1 MSCWFR
7 SFIKYIIML
16 QHEDNNRKMISNCN
30 DNKKETFISFGSLN
44 DDSINEID
52 DDDDIEIINKTNDD
66 GYNDNGNGVKSSNE
80 EKFFYNGTL
89 NNSSL
94 SISELSNDDI
104 EVIHNNN
111 NNDNEV
117 HVMLDE
123 NVTSE
128 KDLEVQAEELIQNE
142 INDEQFLKQM
152 VIQSNIYYQ
161 KKLQSNESIIYKL
174 FMTIVYI
181 QIKKKISDI
190 KKNILLTISYCVF
203 KGKCFR
209 KGRACLQIYTC
220 YINIKQF
227 YLTKIYFQH
236 WKTSHIKTQLQ
247 STTIPAVPQCI
258 PIPPMIPNP
267 PTLVI
272 SNSIPIPIPPP
283 PLITPLNSGIPPLPG
298 NIPSFPVNAVNVSNN
313 NPHNVFTN
321 PPTKQMNVH
330 RFQWNPIDKKKTQ
343 KCFWLTNIPEIKESI
358 FNIKYDL
365 LLSMFTQSKDN
376 NNNSNIN
383 NTKQNNSNQKQKLI
397 PTTIKI
403 LDDKRIMQLSI
414 SFTKLPH
421 TFTELKQ
428 SLLTYNKSNTLS
440 LEILST
446 LLQLFPKQEE
456 ITLLQNYRK
465 DNINTFNISLL
476 GKPETFY
483 YMLLDIPHSKQ
494 ILHFLYFEQMTL
506 IEHDDI
512 INKLKIIQNT
522 ANEIESSL
530 LFKIILFIILRIG
543 NFLNYGYI
551 KGNAYGFKI
560 NSLNTIDGVKTFT
573 KDKRNLLDFLII
585 NIKHMNNNDSTY
597 KELNTFYEDFPS
609 LKNAIEIDLNDID
622 RRISV
627 IDKGIN
633 DIENEIA
640 KTIESENEYKIFLN
654 EMIIKIKNVFA
665 NINQHKQSMQK
676 DIDKLI
682 EVFGEDKDKFKFAEF
697 VKNVYDFCEKFKN
710 AVIKHNQEENRKC
723 KQIRNQKC
731 CRRNSSNKNNFQSDY
746 NKIRETVTKKT
757 NENYIINNNNKVNF
771 IINSNYFDLDA
782 KYNDNTNHAKPV
794 RVTQYKGKQ
803 FIEQTI
809 KNELT
814 TTTIISNS
822 NANNQNDLSFSLIIN
837 DVLEHNTNQNKGF
850 AVERLIK

>member
-1 MSCWFR
+1 
-7 SFIKYIIML
+7 ML
-16 QHEDNNRKMISNCN
+16 QHEDDNRKMISNCN

-66 GYNDNGNGVKSSNE
+66 DGVKSSNE

-94 SISELSNDDI
+94 SISELSN
-104 EVIHNNN
+104 
-111 NNDNEV
+111 NDNEV
-117 HVMLDE
+117 RVLLDE
-123 NVTSE
+123 NVTNE

-152 VIQSNIYYQ
+152 VIQSNVYYQ

-174 FMTIVYI
+174 FMIIVYI
-181 QIKKKISDI
+181 QIKKKIYDI
-190 KKNILLTISYCVF
+190 KKNILLTISNCVS
-203 KGKCFR
+203 KEKYFR
-209 KGRACLQIYTC
+209 KGRTCLQIYTC

-236 WKTSHIKTQLQ
+236 WKTYHITPQSQ
-247 STTIPAVPQCI
+247 STTIPAVPQGI
-258 PIPPMIPNP
+258 PIPPIIPNP
-267 PTLVI
+267 PMLVI
-272 SNSIPIPIPPP
+272 SNSIPIPPP
-283 PLITPLNSGIPPLPG
+283 PLIPPLNSGIPPLPG
-298 NIPSFPVNAVNVSNN
+298 NIPSFPINAVNVSNN

-321 PPTKQMNVH
+321 PPTKQMNIH

-365 LLSMFTQSKDN
+365 LLSMFTQSKD

-446 LLQLFPKQEE
+446 LLQLFPKQDE

-465 DNINTFNISLL
+465 ENINTFNISLL
-476 GKPETFY
+476 GKPEMFY

-494 ILHFLYFEQMTL
+494 ILHFLHFEQMTF
-506 IEHDDI
+506 IEHNDV

-573 KDKRNLLDFLII
+573 KDKQNLLDFLII
-585 NIKHMNNNDSTY
+585 NIKHINNNDSTY
-597 KELNTFYEDFPS
+597 KGLITFYEEFPS

-665 NINQHKQSMQK
+665 NINQHKQLMQK

-710 AVIKHNQEENRKC
+710 AVIKHNQEENRKY

-731 CRRNSSNKNNFQSDY
+731 CGRNSSNKNNFQSDY
-746 NKIRETVTKKT
+746 NKIRDTVTKKT
-757 NENYIINNNNKVNF
+757 NENYIINNNKVNF
-771 IINSNYFDLDA
+771 IINSNYFDLDT

-814 TTTIISNS
+814 TTTTKISNS
-822 NANNQNDLSFSLIIN
+822 NVNNQNDLSFSLIIN

-850 AVERLIK
+850 AVERLMK